1 MSSFM
6 QQIVLFGSFWCA
18 PSCIVQKSCFLVLSF
33 WNKCAFWC
41 SPSCQKSCSRSCFL
55 VSSFMQQIVLFGSFW
70 CAPLA
75 SCKNRAVWCFP
86 SWNNCAFRYSPSC
99 QKPCSRSCFFEFS
112 FVQKKWFVL
121 LSFVQCFPLSGNRGL
136 DRAFWCSHSCKKSW
150 FGEDYAKMKARPCK
164 IVENTLEDPRKNHG
178 KWSGTS
184 HKWRSKHTW
193 NFPIQDRCK
202 LHAYGGVAH

>member
-1 MSSFM
+1 M

-41 SPSCQKSCSRSCFL
+41 SPPCQNRARDRAFWCPPSCNKLCFL
-55 VSSFMQQIVLFGSFW
+55 DLFGALLLHGARIVLFG
-70 CAPLA
+70 
-75 SCKNRAVWCFP
+75 
-86 SWNNCAFRYSPSC
+86 AFLCETIVLFGTLPHA

-164 IVENTLEDPRKNHG
+164 IAENTLEDPRKNHG